1 MRLFGKRKNT
11 LSRQEI
17 ITQWLELYPRRQ
29 LKYIESDDQH
39 IVLLVPHSQNW
50 FTRKFLPAPK
60 NPAQRIHLDLIGSFI
75 WSHFDGTHTLKAI
88 AQKAQ
93 EKFAENVHP
102 VHERLV
108 LFAQQMYKQ
117 KFITLYRQPY
127 NEALDS
133 RDKL

>member
-1 MRLFGKRKNT
+1 MRLFGKRKNK

-17 ITQWLELYPRRQ
+17 ITQWLELYPCRQ
-29 LKYIESDDQH
+29 LKYMESDDQH

-75 WSHFDGTHTLKAI
+75 WSHFDGTHTLRAI

-93 EKFAENVHP
+93 EKFAEKVHP
-102 VHERLV
+102 VQERLV

-117 KFITLYRQPY
+117 KFITVYSHPY
-127 NEALDS
+127 HESLDS
-133 RDKL
+133 REK